1 MYRLYYS
8 PSTAAMAP
16 HILLRELGAPHELIL
31 TDTEVGAHRRP
42 EYLRLNPHARVPT
55 LTDGDVVLYESAALC
70 LYLCDRHPEAGL
82 APPIGSAARGA
93 YYKWM
98 VYLTNTI
105 QPELMM
111 WFYTDR
117 YVTPDHEAAFKAR
130 LADRTAEMFAKID
143 MDLAGRPYLVG
154 EALSAADFYLFMLAR
169 WTRNMP
175 KKARELPHLGAYLA
189 RLMDRPS
196 VREAFAIEGIQEPYY

>member
-16 HILLRELGAPHELIL
+16 HILLRELGAPHELVL
-31 TDTEVGAHRRP
+31 TDTNADAHHRP

-55 LTDGDVVLYESAALC
+55 LTDGDLVLYESAAIC

-82 APPIGSAARGA
+82 APAVGSPARGA

-105 QPELMM
+105 QPEQMM

-117 YVTPDHEAAFKAR
+117 YVAPDQEATLKER
-130 LADRTAEMFAKID
+130 LVDRTAEMFAKID
-143 MDLAGRPYLVG
+143 AELATRPYLLGDAFSV
-154 EALSAADFYLFMLAR
+154 ADIYLFMLSR

-175 KKARELPHLGAYLA
+175 KKARDLPHLGGLLA
-189 RLMDRPS
+189 RVMARPS
-196 VREAFAIEGIQEPYY
+196 VRDVFAIEGIGEPYY

>member
-1 MYRLYYS
+1 MYKLYYS
-8 PSTAAMAP
+8 PSTASMAP
-16 HILLRELGAPHELIL
+16 HILLREIGAPHELVL
-31 TDTEVGAHRRP
+31 TDTAADAHRRP

-55 LTDGDVVLYESAALC
+55 LTDGDVVVYESAAIAM
-70 LYLCDRHPEAGL
+70 YLCDRHPEAAL
-82 APPIGSAARGA
+82 APPAGSAARGA

-117 YVTPDHEAAFKAR
+117 WALPDQAEALKAR
-130 LADRTAEMFAKID
+130 VVERVAEMFAKID
-143 MDLAGRPYLVG
+143 AELAGRPYLLG
-154 EALSAADFYLFMLAR
+154 DAFSAADIYLFMLSR

-175 KKARELPHLGAYLA
+175 KKARDLPHLGAYLA
-189 RLMDRPS
+189 RMMERRS
-196 VREAFAIEGIQEPYY
+196 VRDVFSIEQIGEPYY

>member
-8 PSTAAMAP
+8 PSTSAMAP
-16 HILLRELGAPHELIL
+16 HILLRELGVPHELVL
-31 TDTEVGAHRRP
+31 TDTQVDAHRRP

-55 LTDGDVVLYESAALC
+55 LADGDVVIYEAAAIC

-82 APPIGSAARGA
+82 APSVESTERGA

-117 YVTPDHEAAFKAR
+117 YVAPDQEAALKAR
-130 LADRTAEMFAKID
+130 IVDRTAEMFAKID
-143 MDLAGRPYLVG
+143 AELAGRPYLLG
-154 EALSAADFYLFMLAR
+154 ETLSAADFYLFMLSR

-175 KKARELPHLGAYLA
+175 KKARDLRHLGAYLA

-196 VREAFAIEGIQEPYY
+196 VREVFAIEGIGEPYY